1 MSMPLAHYLK
11 DFSAP
16 SGTPSGVIGGDFASL
31 DDAGFNTDFPRMS
44 EPEPEPIDL
53 EAERREAY
61 AQGHEAATTELGE
74 RHAAELLALRAAHEE
89 AMAALE
95 ARLMGETAKRLAEG
109 LERTTAE
116 LALAISEHAAEALSP
131 FLSQEVAAKAVADL
145 ADLLRTAIA
154 DGEAGTVT
162 VKGPRAL
169 FDLLLTH
176 LPEQQ
181 GRLRHVE
188 DQDLDLSAD
197 LNGTVLVTRISA
209 FAASLKKV
217 LG

>member
-16 SGTPSGVIGGDFASL
+16 SGTPSGVLGGDFASL
-31 DDAGFNTDFPRMS
+31 DDSGFDMGLSGIS
-44 EPEPEPIDL
+44 EPGPEPIDV

-61 AQGHEAATTELGE
+61 AQGHEAATAELGE
-74 RHAAELLALRAAHEE
+74 THAAELLALRTAHDEE
-89 AMAALE
+89 MAALE
-95 ARLMGETAKRLAEG
+95 ARLMGETAKRLAGG
-109 LERTTAE
+109 LDRTMAE
-116 LALAISEHAAEALSP
+116 IALAISEHAAEALSP
-131 FLSQEVAAKAVADL
+131 FLSQELAAKAVADL
-145 ADLLRTAIA
+145 AALLRAAIA

-188 DQDLDLSAD
+188 DQDLDLSAEID
-197 LNGTVLVTRISA
+197 GTVLVTRISA

>member
-31 DDAGFNTDFPRMS
+31 DDAGFDTGFSGIS

-61 AQGHEAATTELGE
+61 AQGHEAATAELGE
-74 RHAAELLALRAAHEE
+74 RHAAELQALRTAHDE

-95 ARLMGETAKRLAEG
+95 ARLMGEAARRLAEG

-116 LALAISEHAAEALSP
+116 IALAISEHAAEALSP
-131 FLSQEVAAKAVADL
+131 FLSREVAAKAVADL
-145 ADLLRTAIA
+145 AELLRSAIV
-154 DGEAGTVT
+154 DGEAGTIT

-169 FDLLLTH
+169 FELLLAH

-188 DQDLDLSAD
+188 DEDLDLSVEIE
-197 LNGTVLVTRISA
+197 GTVLVTRISA